1 MSQKIAILGFGV
13 VGQGLAEILHKK
25 AGSLREGLGFDARIV
40 AVSDL
45 TKGSLYHPQGLN
57 IPKLLNAV
65 HSTGSLDSYPD
76 EPGLIRGWDSFTTIQ
91 ESNADTVVELTFTD
105 GKTGQ
110 PAIDH
115 CRLAFECK
123 KHVVMSN
130 KGPVSLAYEQL
141 SRMAEEH
148 GVRWC
153 FEGTVMS
160 GTPALR
166 MPLATLAGND
176 ISEVR
181 GILNGT
187 TNFML
192 TRMAEGS
199 CYEEALAE
207 ARSKGY
213 AEADPTNDVEGYDA
227 QYKTVILAN
236 VVMGIPLKR
245 EDVPCK
251 GIRDITPED
260 IAKAASEGKTW
271 KLLARCKREGG
282 SVQASVG
289 PVAIP
294 LTDPLAGVGGA
305 LNAITY
311 ECDLAGPVTLIG
323 PGAGKTETG
332 YSILIDLINIHR
344 GQI

>member
-1 MSQKIAILGFGV
+1 MAHNVAILGFGV
-13 VGQGLAEILHKK
+13 VGQGLAEILHDK
-25 AGSLREGLGFDARIV
+25 AASLREGLGFDARIV

-45 TKGSLYHPQGLN
+45 MKGSLYHPHGLD
-57 IPKLLNAV
+57 IPELLKAV
-65 HSTGSLDSYPD
+65 RTTGSLDSYPD
-76 EPGLIRGWDSFTTIQ
+76 EPGLVRGRDSFDTIR
-91 ESNADTVVELTFTD
+91 ESNADTVVELTYTD

-123 KHVVMSN
+123 KNVVMSN
-130 KGPVSLAYEQL
+130 KGPVSLAYESL
-141 SRMAEEH
+141 ARMAEAH
-148 GVRWC
+148 GVRWG

-166 MPLATLAGND
+166 MPLVALSGND

-192 TRMAEGS
+192 TRMAEGVG
-199 CYEEALAE
+199 YDDALAE
-207 ARSKGY
+207 AQAKGY
-213 AEADPTNDVEGYDA
+213 AEADPTSDVEGYDA
-227 QYKTVILAN
+227 QYKTAILAN

-245 EDVPCK
+245 EDILCR
-251 GIRDITPED
+251 GIRDISPED
-260 IAKAASEGKTW
+260 IARASREGKIW
-271 KLLARCKREGG
+271 KLLARCRREGG

-311 ECDLAGPVTLIG
+311 ECDLAGPITLIG

-344 GQI
+344 HQI